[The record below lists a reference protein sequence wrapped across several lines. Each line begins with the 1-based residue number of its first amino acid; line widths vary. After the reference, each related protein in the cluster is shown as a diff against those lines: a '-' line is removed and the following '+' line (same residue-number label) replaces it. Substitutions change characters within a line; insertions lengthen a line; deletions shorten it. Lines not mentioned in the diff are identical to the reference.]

1 MELKHYQRRV
11 CDELERWFRRVA
23 EARAAGLGEF
33 ASLKAW
39 NLQRDDGAIAAEHRP
54 VGDYKPKTDANGDDL
69 PHVCVKMPT
78 GGGKT
83 LVGVQALISAHRTLL
98 RDRAGA
104 GLAVWVVPSDQIYR
118 DTLRGLTDADPRKS
132 YRDMLRHGL
141 GREVNVWK
149 KEELHRLSPNH
160 LVNQLNILLVQLAST
175 NRETKDQLKFFR
187 DSGGPIVRHFPPE
200 TALPEHAER
209 LKEFPGLDILEG
221 TAGRDGRGGVLKTS
235 VANLVH
241 QCRPVVILD
250 EGHRATSDLARET
263 IEKRFNAS
271 VVVELSATPNKKRA
285 VSNVLCRAGGRE
297 LLAEEMIK
305 LPMNVAAAGGSEW
318 KPLLARAR
326 DRRLALAKLANE
338 YAAAVPGEAPVR
350 PIVVVQVERTGR
362 DQRGDK
368 RFIHAEDVREHL
380 VGTLGVP
387 GDNVAVQSSST
398 KELLDHENL
407 EAPGCP
413 VEWIVT
419 KAALQEGWDC
429 PFAYLLVSLA
439 GSKSNAAMT
448 QLIGRILR
456 QPNQRR
462 FPEPAYAP
470 LNESYVYCLK
480 RTAAD
485 ITRQV
490 KTALEDEGY
499 EDAAATGVLT
509 EGEDGRVR
517 HTSRVLPRFAAL
529 YAADGP
535 ADRLAL
541 EDDGGTVIRE
551 GAIYLPRACVLP
563 EPGSG
568 AAGSGAA
575 PEPLD
580 YYSHLAGA
588 IDEAGFEVEPIKNWD
603 FLAGLHA
610 AKDRFYRMTVGD
622 DSAGRVRESD
632 VDAVET
638 DEQTLRWL
646 TASLAQDPRAAVLG
660 YKRLGRFLTRA
671 HATIRRWKLY
681 HEYEDRLGLIRFVL
695 LERLAELIEKACEA
709 QTKARYLAFED
720 AGRLGFEWTC
730 HRCRAE
736 LPAERTVSVDP
747 ADRARWLQGDRGAL
761 QRSLFDRVPD
771 AAFNDLERNVAL
783 YLDER
788 GSVLW
793 WARNTPG
800 PEAYR
805 VTGWKRGHIYPD
817 FLVQRSDPDDGIVI
831 LETKGAHL
839 QNEDTDYKKAVADR
853 YDRMGRRFPW
863 QRPGAD
869 AGETTLR
876 MKIADGQPGTAVP
889 DAVKAVAPAG
899 E

>member
-11 CDELERWFRRVA
+11 CDELERWFGRVA
-23 EARAAGLGEF
+23 DARAAGLGEF
-33 ASLKAW
+33 ASMKAW
-39 NLQRDDGAIAAEHRP
+39 NLQRDDRGIAAEHRP
-54 VGDYKPKTDANGDDL
+54 HGEYQSKTNANGEDL

-83 LVGVQALISAHRTLL
+83 LIGVQALISAHRTLL

-132 YRDMLRHGL
+132 LRDMLRHGL

-149 KEELHRLSPNH
+149 KEEMHRLSPNH

-175 NRETKDQLKFFR
+175 NRETKDQLGFFKVS
-187 DSGGPIVRHFPPE
+187 SGSIVRHFPPE

-209 LKEFPGLDILEG
+209 LKAFPGLDVIEG
-221 TAGRDGRGGVLKTS
+221 TAGQDGRGAALKTS

-250 EGHRATSDLARET
+250 EGHKATSDLARET

-305 LPMNVAAAGGSEW
+305 LPMNVAAAGSLEW

-326 DRRLALAKLANE
+326 DRRLTLAKLADD

-350 PIVVVQVERTGR
+350 PIVVVQVERTGK

-387 GDNVAVQSSST
+387 GRNVAVQSSST

-413 VEWIVT
+413 VEWIIT

-439 GSKSNAAMT
+439 GSKSNSAMT
-448 QLIGRILR
+448 QLIGRVLR
-456 QPNQRR
+456 QPGQRR

-499 EDAAATGVLT
+499 EDAAAAGIAV
-509 EGEDGRVR
+509 EGDDDRVR
-517 HTSRVLPRFAAL
+517 AVSRMLPRFAAL
-529 YAADGP
+529 YAAGDE
-535 ADRLAL
+535 ARLDL
-541 EDDGGTVIRE
+541 EDGGGTVIRE

-563 EPGSG
+563 EPESD
-568 AAGSGAA
+568 AA
-575 PEPLD
+575 PAPLD
-580 YYSHLAGA
+580 YYLHLAGA
-588 IDEAGFEVEPIKNWD
+588 IDEAQFPVAEVGRWAPTFADDLK
-603 FLAGLHA
+603 A
-610 AKDRFYRMTVGD
+610 AKDRFYRTTLGD
-622 DSAGRVRESD
+622 AGVDRVRESD

-638 DEQTLRWL
+638 DAQTLNWL

-660 YKRLGRFLTRA
+660 FKRLGRFLHAA
-671 HATIRRWKLY
+671 HAQIRTWGLTHR
-681 HEYEDRLGLIRFVL
+681 YEDRLGLIRFAL
-695 LERLAELIEKACEA
+695 FERLATLIAEACEA
-709 QTKARYLAFED
+709 QTKARYLDLER

-736 LPAERTVSVDP
+736 LPAERTVSADP
-747 ADRARWLQGDRGAL
+747 ADRVPWLMNEAQPL
-761 QRSLFDRVPD
+761 QRSLFDRVPQ
-771 AAFNDLERNVAL
+771 AELNDLERNVAL
-783 YLDER
+783 YLDNAE
-788 GSVLW
+788 GVLW
-793 WARNTPG
+793 WARNMPG

-817 FLVQRSDPDDGIVI
+817 FVVQRTDAEGGIVI

-839 QNEDTDYKKAVADR
+839 RNEDTAYKQAVADR

-863 QRPGAD
+863 QRPD
-869 AGETTLR
+869 AGVGETTLR
-876 MKIADGQPGTAVP
+876 MKVADEQAGTAVP
-889 DAVKAVAPAG
+889 AAVKAVAPTSAA
-899 E
+899 